1 MIEDHA
7 FEQGL
12 DDLLFFGCELC
23 DGFELVPKISIRAT
37 LISAKDQH
45 ICTHC
50 LGACHEGGDVYRFV
64 MKADGVDFR
73 EAHQRLGGHEATSSQ
88 ILNYQS

>member
-1 MIEDHA
+1 MFEDHA

-23 DGFELVPKISIRAT
+23 DGFELEPKISIRAA

-45 ICTHC
+45 ICTH
-50 LGACHEGGDVYRFV
+50 L
-64 MKADGVDFR
+64 
-73 EAHQRLGGHEATSSQ
+73 
-88 ILNYQS
+88 QSDSEPSNHIECWL